1 MPWRSRWTAE
11 VQCLPVAGVP
21 EVRPGDDLAVLL
33 LEALRGTDSP
43 GLRDGDVLVVTSKVV
58 SKAEGRVV
66 VGQARDEVVDAETVR
81 VVAEWTGPAGRTVIA
96 ETAPGHVMAAAGV
109 DASNTEPGTL
119 LLLPAD
125 PDRSARSLRQTLMK
139 ATGATI
145 GVVIS
150 DTMGRPWREGQTDA
164 AIGAAGVHVLD
175 DLRGTQDTHGSTL
188 DVTVRAVADELC
200 AAADLVAGKASG
212 VPAVVVRGVGALVCD
227 ADDPGPGARALVRP
241 RDTDRF
247 RLGTPEAMRAAVLH
261 RRTVRSFSDRSVD
274 PAALARAVDA
284 ALTAP
289 APHHTQPWR
298 FVRLRPGTRER
309 LLDAMREAWVA
320 DLRADGLAEGAI
332 ATRVRR
338 GDLLRRA
345 PEVVLPFLVPDGA
358 HAYAD
363 SRRAAAEDVM
373 FWLAMGAGVENL
385 LVSLAAEGLGSAW
398 VSSTLFCPDV
408 VRDVLGLPDH
418 WHPAGAVAVGHPAAP
433 PPTREPRSSDALRH
447 I

>member
-1 MPWRSRWTAE
+1 M
-11 VQCLPVAGVP
+11 QCLPVKGVP
-21 EVRPGDDLAVLL
+21 EVRPGDDLAALL
-33 LEALRGTDSP
+33 LEALRGAESP
-43 GLRDGDVLVVTSKVV
+43 GLRDGDVMVVTSKVV

-66 VGQARDEVVDAETVR
+66 SGHAREDVVDAESVR
-81 VVAEWTGPAGRTVIA
+81 VVSEWPGPAGRTVIA
-96 ETAPGHVMAAAGV
+96 ETRIGHVMAAAGV
-109 DASNTEPGTL
+109 DASNTEPRTL

-125 PDRSARSLRQTLMK
+125 PDRSARSLRRRLMK

-164 AIGAAGVHVLD
+164 AIGAAGVRVLD
-175 DLRGTQDTHGSTL
+175 DLRGTQDSHGSTL

-200 AAADLVAGKASG
+200 AAADLVAGKAFAI
-212 VPAVVVRGVGALVCD
+212 PAVVVRGVGDLVCD
-227 ADDPGPGARALVRP
+227 STDPGPGAGALVR
-241 RDTDRF
+241 RSATDRF

-261 RRTVRSFSDRSVD
+261 RRTVRSFSDRPVD
-274 PAALARAVDA
+274 PAALSRAVKA

-289 APHHTQPWR
+289 APHHTRPWR
-298 FVRLRPGTRER
+298 FIRLTAGTRER

-320 DLRADGLAEGAI
+320 DLRSDGLAEGEI
-332 ATRVRR
+332 AARVRR

-345 PEVVLPFLVPDGA
+345 PEVLVPFLVPDGA
-358 HAYAD
+358 HRYSDA
-363 SRRAAAEDVM
+363 RRAAAEDAM

-408 VRDVLGLPDH
+408 VRDVLGLPDD
-418 WHPAGAVAVGHPAAP
+418 WHPAGAVAVGHPTTPPAPREPGAAP
-433 PPTREPRSSDALRH
+433 DALVD